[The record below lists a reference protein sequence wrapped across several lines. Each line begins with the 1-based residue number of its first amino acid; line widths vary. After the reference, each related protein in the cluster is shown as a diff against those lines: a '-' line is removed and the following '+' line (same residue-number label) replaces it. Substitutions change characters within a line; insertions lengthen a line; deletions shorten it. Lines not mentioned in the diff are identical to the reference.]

1 MQKPLRILTIV
12 NLPWDPRL
20 GAARVYVDLAEQ
32 WKKTGHS
39 VEKFCLTDAFP
50 KPTNSRG
57 LRALRQVCFPRHA
70 ARFVREHATEFDLID
85 ALIGTLPFPKN
96 NLRFNGL
103 LVARSVGFHRAYDQF
118 SRFSKKKWPDQPRGK
133 FLGRFFYRWMSHRL
147 LRHSESSL
155 RHCDLINLINEDEIQ
170 FLRHRPAIDKRAMV
184 EPNGLTEKESAAFAG
199 AVESPEKR
207 LRGKEVCFVGMWGL
221 RKGSRD
227 WPEIVRRIRQGMP
240 EARFNF
246 LGTMTDDKTVQNDL
260 RLAGSEGIR
269 ILSMFDREQ
278 LPRLLSPCAVGL
290 FPSYIEGFGLA
301 VLEQLA
307 CGIPTIAYDVSGP
320 RQILR
325 SLAATLLVPAGDTA
339 AMAERALKILRLGV
353 QEYRALSGQ
362 CRSIADQFR
371 WEKIASDTI
380 DKYREALKTT
390 NVPAFT

>member
-1 MQKPLRILTIV
+1 
-12 NLPWDPRL
+12 
-20 GAARVYVDLAEQ
+20 
-32 WKKTGHS
+32 
-39 VEKFCLTDAFP
+39 
-50 KPTNSRG
+50 
-57 LRALRQVCFPRHA
+57 
-70 ARFVREHATEFDLID
+70 
-85 ALIGTLPFPKN
+85 
-96 NLRFNGL
+96 
-103 LVARSVGFHRAYDQF
+103 
-118 SRFSKKKWPDQPRGK
+118 
-133 FLGRFFYRWMSHRL
+133 
-147 LRHSESSL
+147 
-155 RHCDLINLINEDEIQ
+155 
-170 FLRHRPAIDKRAMV
+170 
-184 EPNGLTEKESAAFAG
+184 
-199 AVESPEKR
+199 
-207 LRGKEVCFVGMWGL
+207 
-221 RKGSRD
+221 
-227 WPEIVRRIRQGMP
+227 MP
-240 EARFNF
+240 EARFSF

-339 AMAERALKILRLGV
+339 AMAERALKILRLDV
-353 QEYRALSGQ
+353 QEHRALSGQ

-380 DKYREALKTT
+380 DKYWEALKTT